1 MADIIIASKN
11 AVFGQVS
18 RSFNPE
24 CEAIIQASWLVKPSI
39 GDTMPERMLILAR
52 SPIHQSENVQVCLTR
67 HVARDTDGKAQHS
80 LCTPR

>member
-24 CEAIIQASWLVKPSI
+24 CEAIIRKLAGQTEHWRYHARENA
-39 GDTMPERMLILAR
+39 DTG
-52 SPIHQSENVQVCLTR
+52 QVT
-67 HVARDTDGKAQHS
+67 H
-80 LCTPR
+80 TPV